1 MEKKKKKEKESSG
14 FPLDDMLDGDFEV
27 EPVDDWEK
35 KEKER
40 REKAAGLLAQA
51 IFKSDM
57 SSEEAIKRTI
67 IKFQDMANLMRS
79 I

>member
-1 MEKKKKKEKESSG
+1 MKEKEKEKKESSG
-14 FPLDDMLDGDFEV
+14 FPLDDMLAGDFEV

-40 REKAAGLLAQA
+40 REKAVGLLAQA